1 MFEQRECYV
10 PFLKTLANQISL
22 VQLSND
28 SLATCHSSGLNLW
41 TVSES
46 EIAFLF
52 ESEIRSRFVFLVP
65 TNQWNELVWKHIYV
79 KTIARA
85 TFFTIFK

>member
-1 MFEQRECYV
+1 MLRSFFENIGQ
-10 PFLKTLANQISL
+10 
-22 VQLSND
+22 SNFSSPTVERQSRD
-28 SLATCHSSGLNLW
+28 LPHSSGLNLW